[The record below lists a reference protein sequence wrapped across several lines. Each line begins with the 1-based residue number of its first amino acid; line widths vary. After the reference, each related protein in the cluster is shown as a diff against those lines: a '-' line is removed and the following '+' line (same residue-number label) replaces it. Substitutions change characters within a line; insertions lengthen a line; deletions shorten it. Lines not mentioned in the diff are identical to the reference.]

1 LERHETTLIK
11 IGKWKVVGWASTT
24 TRTANHRR
32 DLHSYGKEEGMMKGL
47 RLVLCLLI
55 LAFVICPFAQANEQ
69 EQDVEL
75 EKTVV
80 TATKG
85 ERPVDL
91 VPAAVTVITREEI
104 EKVPVQGGVDD
115 LLQDLA
121 GVSVRNTSGFNS
133 DGASNSVYMRGMGG
147 MAKQCRVLV
156 LKDGVPLNDVHGG
169 YVEFNEIAV
178 EDVERIE
185 VVRGSASSL
194 YGSQA
199 MGGVINI
206 ITRKP
211 EKEFRTEIN
220 GGYGT
225 FNTWNAGARNSATL
239 GKFSYVISG
248 MRLESD
254 GYQETPAEDRTSLN
268 SADSAIERDN
278 FSGKIRYAF
287 DPTCSLELSGNHH
300 HNERTGKY
308 NLIEDFHLFEDN
320 IDRLNLHFNKRWKD
334 VKLQATLFGSD
345 LYSGYDHAR
354 YRYYDIVD
362 YDSETNGDDIG
373 GSFQIGFGLG
383 QQHFL
388 TLGGDYRKTEL
399 DKRYNYK
406 TTYRIRNNGGNQ
418 DIYSV
423 FAQDEIFLFAEKL
436 ILNLGARYD
445 WWESH
450 DGYSLD
456 TNVSPLTQKFD
467 DRKDSSLNPKFAARY
482 RLTDGISLR
491 GSVGTA
497 FRAPT
502 LPNLYQGDYVY
513 GTTTYQGNPDLQPE
527 KSVSYEL
534 GTDLKIK
541 DVFTASVSVYQTNME
556 DGINLIT
563 TDPVNHIKQYK
574 NIGEVEI
581 KGLELEAQYRIP
593 PDWAVYGTYTA
604 NSSKIDKFEE
614 DRSLEGKYL
623 PWLPKYQAS
632 IGLLYSNA
640 GLFTARV
647 AGRYVGTI
655 YDDDENEEE
664 TGDYFTADLK
674 LSRKFSNYLEASL
687 DIFNIFDRGYQETTS
702 TENPGRIIMGNI
714 KLTF

>member
-1 LERHETTLIK
+1 
-11 IGKWKVVGWASTT
+11 
-24 TRTANHRR
+24 
-32 DLHSYGKEEGMMKGL
+32 MGL
-47 RLVLCLLI
+47 V
-55 LAFVICPFAQANEQ
+55 FVICPFSQAKGQ
-69 EQDVEL
+69 EKEVEL

-104 EKVPVQGGVDD
+104 EKIPVQSGIDD

-121 GVSVRNTSGFNS
+121 GVWVRNTSGFNS

-156 LKDGVPLNDVHGG
+156 LKDGIPLNDVHGG

-211 EKEFRTEIN
+211 EKEFSTEIKS
-220 GGYGT
+220 GYGT
-225 FNTWNAGARNSATL
+225 FNTWNAGIRNSATI

-254 GYQETPAEDRTSLN
+254 GYPETPTEDRTSLN
-268 SADSAIERDN
+268 SADCSIERDN
-278 FSGKIRYAF
+278 VSGKIRYAF
-287 DPTCSLELSGNHH
+287 DSTCSLALSGNHH
-300 HNERTGKY
+300 RNERTGKY
-308 NLIEDFHLFEDN
+308 NLIKDFRLFEEN
-320 IDRLNLHFNKRWKD
+320 IDRLDLHFDKRWGD
-334 VKLQATLFGSD
+334 VKLQAALFNSD
-345 LYSGYDHAR
+345 LYTGYDHAR
-354 YRYYDIVD
+354 YRFYDIVD
-362 YDSETNGDDIG
+362 YDSETNGEDVG
-373 GSFQIGFGLG
+373 GNLQISFGLG

-388 TLGGDYRKTEL
+388 TVGGDCRKAEL

-445 WWESH
+445 WWESNN
-450 DGYSLD
+450 GYSLD
-456 TNVSPLTQKFD
+456 TNVSPITKKFD
-467 DRKDSSLNPKFAARY
+467 DRRDGSFNPKFAARY

-502 LPNLYQGDYVY
+502 LPNLYQGDFVY
-513 GTTTYQGNPDLQPE
+513 GTTTYKGNPDLKPE

-534 GTDLKIK
+534 GTDLKFT
-541 DVFTASVSVYQTNME
+541 DVFTVSASVYQTNMT

-563 TDPVNHIKQYK
+563 TDTVNHIKQYK

-581 KGLELEAQYRIP
+581 KGLELETRYRILP
-593 PDWAVYGTYTA
+593 ALTAYGTYTV
-604 NSSKIDKFEE
+604 NSSKIAKFEE
-614 DRSLEGKYL
+614 NRELEGNDL
-623 PWLPKYQAS
+623 PWLPVYQAS
-632 IGLLYSNA
+632 AGLLYINPRF
-640 GLFTARV
+640 FTARV
-647 AGRYVGTI
+647 NGRYVGTI

-664 TGDYFTADLK
+664 TGNYFTADLK
-674 LSRKFSNYLEASL
+674 ISRKFSKYIEASL
-687 DIFNIFDRGYQETTS
+687 DIFNILDRNYQETES
-702 TENPGRIIMGNI
+702 VENPGRIIMGNI
-714 KLTF
+714 KLMF